1 MICELSAQGFGAEVF
16 RYGASYSLAKL
27 AEKLHGL
34 DGATCALLESWLEE
48 WSGKPDEPNGDDDS
62 AEGRL
67 DENVRS
73 VLWGDRGGMLPQGN
87 YPPLYALFLGYMLR
101 RPVDANA
108 WLSVLERNA
117 RRREDP
123 RVWAA
128 LAGHQLTFLG
138 QADRERA
145 SRVLEVVFEHGQ
157 VLATENAARLIAR
170 LHSWLPPSLTHFC
183 LEQWQGGSWRLSPQA
198 AAEVAMLRHALV
210 PEDAYCSEIVENIIE
225 GRMANTEQL
234 PSMRIGITFAAAEI
248 WSFPKARS
256 EATRVL
262 LAVLPCTDESMVHAW
277 RAVFNSPWPMADDCT
292 RQILDSVCE
301 NRELLR
307 VRHGSNLVDRMK
319 ELLERSLEPD
329 RVCSVASAL
338 LEECGNAVG
347 DIRTAWAASAGDLI
361 DIAVTLQR
369 LPGTSLCGL
378 RLFEH
383 LMAVNAYQIEDVLKN
398 LDRKWPS

>member
-1 MICELSAQGFGAEVF
+1 
-16 RYGASYSLAKL
+16 
-27 AEKLHGL
+27 
-34 DGATCALLESWLEE
+34 
-48 WSGKPDEPNGDDDS
+48 
-62 AEGRL
+62 
-67 DENVRS
+67 
-73 VLWGDRGGMLPQGN
+73 
-87 YPPLYALFLGYMLR
+87 
-101 RPVDANA
+101 
-108 WLSVLERNA
+108 
-117 RRREDP
+117 
-123 RVWAA
+123 
-128 LAGHQLTFLG
+128 
-138 QADRERA
+138 
-145 SRVLEVVFEHGQ
+145 
-157 VLATENAARLIAR
+157 
-170 LHSWLPPSLTHFC
+170 
-183 LEQWQGGSWRLSPQA
+183 
-198 AAEVAMLRHALV
+198 MLRHGAG
-210 PEDAYCSEIVENIIE
+210 A
-225 GRMANTEQL
+225 GRCVLLGNRGEHHRRQDGEHRTA
-234 PSMRIGITFAAAEI
+234 SAMRIGITFAAAEI

-262 LAVLPCTDESMVHAW
+262 LAVLPCTDESMAHAW

-378 RLFEH
+378 RLFERPDGCQC
-383 LMAVNAYQIEDVLKN
+383 LS
-398 LDRKWPS
+398 DRGCS